1 LEREEMTGLFKSAI
15 QIQPLQMAKK
25 SHSGKF
31 ASAISGP
38 GAGPGRGWY
47 VGNSLS
53 AMQLGRFD
61 IFRNPLALCLLY
73 DVQASFPMR
82 L

>member
-1 LEREEMTGLFKSAI
+1 MTRFVKSAI
-15 QIQPLQMAKK
+15 RIQPLQMTKK

-31 ASAISGP
+31 ASAKP
-38 GAGPGRGWY
+38 GAGASPGRGWF

-53 AMQLGRFD
+53 AMQLEHFE
-61 IFRNPLALCLLY
+61 IFGNPLALCLLC
-73 DVQASFPMR
+73 DFQASFPMR